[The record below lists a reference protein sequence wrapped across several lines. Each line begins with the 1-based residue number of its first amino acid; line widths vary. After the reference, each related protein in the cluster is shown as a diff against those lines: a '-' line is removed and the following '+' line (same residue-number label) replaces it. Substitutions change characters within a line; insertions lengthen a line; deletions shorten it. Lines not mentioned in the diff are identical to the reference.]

1 MSESPKS
8 VSFLVKSYEYY
19 NQDQDQNQASPPQ
32 LQSTPAVKRTRQESE
47 SSAAS
52 AGNARKRGR
61 PTKME
66 AEAVL
71 EAKRVKLSS
80 RLQTRG
86 CGHVLTLGQGD
97 TGQLGLGED
106 IMERARPALVKVSR
120 EMETVISRAVE
131 SRRRP

>member
-1 MSESPKS
+1 M
-8 VSFLVKSYEYY
+8 
-19 NQDQDQNQASPPQ
+19 
-32 LQSTPAVKRTRQESE
+32 KRTRQESE

-61 PTKME
+61 PTKVE

-106 IMERARPALVKVSR
+106 IMERARPALVKVGGDG
-120 EMETVISRAVE
+120 TCYVISRAASE
-131 SRRRP
+131 PSAKFLQSRRRPLPGPSSG

>member
-1 MSESPKS
+1 M
-8 VSFLVKSYEYY
+8 
-19 NQDQDQNQASPPQ
+19 
-32 LQSTPAVKRTRQESE
+32 KRTRQESE

-61 PTKME
+61 PTKVE

-120 EMETVISRAVE
+120 EMELQTNHRQIFKITEKALVE
-131 SRRRP
+131 LKVPTSIFTLC

>member
-1 MSESPKS
+1 M
-8 VSFLVKSYEYY
+8 
-19 NQDQDQNQASPPQ
+19 SPPQ

-61 PTKME
+61 PTKVE

-120 EMETVISRAVE
+120 EMETVISRAANE
-131 SRRRP
+131 PSANF

>member
-1 MSESPKS
+1 M
-8 VSFLVKSYEYY
+8 
-19 NQDQDQNQASPPQ
+19 SPPQ

-61 PTKME
+61 PTKVE

-120 EMETVISRAVE
+120 EMELQTNHRQIFKITEKALVE
-131 SRRRP
+131 LKVPTSIFTLC

>member
-1 MSESPKS
+1 MNTTKTKIKIKHD
-8 VSFLVKSYEYY
+8 VS
-19 NQDQDQNQASPPQ
+19 PQ

-61 PTKME
+61 PTKVE

-106 IMERARPALVKVSR
+106 IMERARPALVKVGERWNLSCYF
-120 EMETVISRAVE
+120 
-131 SRRRP
+131 

>member
-1 MSESPKS
+1 M
-8 VSFLVKSYEYY
+8 
-19 NQDQDQNQASPPQ
+19 
-32 LQSTPAVKRTRQESE
+32 
-47 SSAAS
+47 
-52 AGNARKRGR
+52 
-61 PTKME
+61 
-66 AEAVL
+66 L

-120 EMETVISRAVE
+120 EMETVISIAANELSAKADHVEGPSRVE
-131 SRRRP
+131 SAYLLAFFTLC